1 MTVWH
6 IPESIDITI
15 AHMLPGIMSQQNP
28 TTETNNRAI
37 SDAVDFLCGY
47 LFRDTVSGKDLE
59 RLLDSLRAVAHARR
73 VELDDIAHVQLGLL
87 EGRPWAA

>member
-6 IPESIDITI
+6 IPESIDSTI
-15 AHMLPGIMSQQNP
+15 AHMLPKIMMSQRNP
-28 TTETNNRAI
+28 ATATNMATVSAI
-37 SDAVDFLCGY
+37 HYLAGY

-59 RLLDSLRAVAHARR
+59 RLLDSLRAAARARR
-73 VELDDIAHVQLGLL
+73 VELDDIAHVQLDLL

>member
-6 IPESIDITI
+6 IPESIDSTI

-28 TTETNNRAI
+28 TTETNRAT

-59 RLLDSLRAVAHARR
+59 RLLDSLRAAARARR
-73 VELDDIAHVQLGLL
+73 VELDDIAHVQLDLL

>member
-6 IPESIDITI
+6 LPESIDATI
-15 AHMLPGIMSQQNP
+15 AHMLPYIMSHPNP
-28 TTETNNRAI
+28 ATATSRLTT
-37 SDAVDFLCGY
+37 DAANYLAGY

-59 RLLDSLRAVAHARR
+59 RLLDSLSAVAKARR
-73 VELDDIAHVQLGLL
+73 IELDDIAHVRLDLL

>member
-15 AHMLPGIMSQQNP
+15 AHMLPDIMSHPNP
-28 TTETNNRAI
+28 TIGGTRVAAN
-37 SDAVDFLCGY
+37 FLAGY
-47 LFRDTVSGKDLE
+47 LHRDTISGKDLE
-59 RLLDSLRAVAHARR
+59 RLLDSLRAAARARR
-73 VELDDIAHVQLGLL
+73 VELDDIAHVRLCLL

>member
-15 AHMLPGIMSQQNP
+15 AHMLPDIMSHPNP
-28 TTETNNRAI
+28 MIETNRIA
-37 SDAVDFLCGY
+37 SDAVHYLSGY

-59 RLLDSLRAVAHARR
+59 RLLDSLRAAARARR
-73 VELDDIAHVQLGLL
+73 VELDDIAHVQLDLL